1 MGPLGFF
8 IALIL
13 QAILAPIPSELMLFL
28 GGAAYGPIVGGLVGG
43 AGTAAGSIASFYI
56 SKRGGRPVVLRLVGE
71 KTIAFADRW
80 FERWGAWA
88 VLIGRFIPFIPFD
101 GVSYGAGLTKMRFRD
116 FFIASTLGGFP
127 RSIFYAYLGYLASQ
141 QINTGG
147 LEAFFNT
154 VSIIIGVILLLAAL
168 GYYIVTKKYT
178 SKSVNEATN
187 TTNASPQDE

>member
-154 VSIIIGVILLLAAL
+154 VSII
-168 GYYIVTKKYT
+168 
-178 SKSVNEATN
+178 
-187 TTNASPQDE
+187 